1 MYKMFV
7 YYDLETGF
15 IRYVTSKESTFDRDY
30 GCIAV
35 TPPFNPKLNRVNLE
49 TLEIEPIPE

>member
-1 MYKMFV
+1 MNKMFV

-15 IRYVTSKESTFDRDY
+15 ICHVSSIESTFDRDY

-35 TPPFNPKLNRVNLE
+35 TPPFIPKLNRVNLE